1 VGKGENRRVYD
12 AGGVV
17 IAYIIIDGYN
27 VIGIFHKDMDK
38 ARDALLN
45 AIINYRK
52 VKRHDI
58 TVVFDGYKNG
68 MATQQVAFRDNVK
81 VIFTRLGERA
91 DDVIKKTVSK
101 ERREWIVVTADRDI
115 ANHAW
120 AAGSV
125 AVAPEQF
132 MGIITRQHGI
142 NADEV
147 REAKDEDG
155 EDERHERKG
164 NPFRPSKKE
173 KTLRRILG
181 KL

>member
-1 VGKGENRRVYD
+1 ME
-12 AGGVV
+12 
-17 IAYIIIDGYN
+17 
-27 VIGIFHKDMDK
+27 K
-38 ARDALLN
+38 ARDTLLHTVI
-45 AIINYRK
+45 AYRK
-52 VKRHDI
+52 VKDHDI

-68 MATQQVAFRDNVK
+68 MATQQLSFRDNVK

-91 DDVIKKTVSK
+91 DDVIKKTVAQ

-115 ANHAW
+115 ADHAW
-120 AAGSV
+120 ATGSV
-125 AVAPEQF
+125 AVAPERF
-132 MGIITRQHGI
+132 MDIITRKHRI
-142 NADEV
+142 NTDEV
-147 REAKDEDG
+147 REVEEDD

>member
-1 VGKGENRRVYD
+1 ME
-12 AGGVV
+12 
-17 IAYIIIDGYN
+17 
-27 VIGIFHKDMDK
+27 K
-38 ARDALLN
+38 ARDTLLG
-45 AIINYRK
+45 AVIEYRK
-52 VKRHDI
+52 VKDHDI

-68 MATQQVAFRDNVK
+68 MATQQLSFRDNVK

-91 DDVIKKTVSK
+91 DDVIKKTVTQ

-115 ANHAW
+115 ADHAW

-125 AVAPEQF
+125 AVAPERF
-132 MGIITRQHGI
+132 MDIITRAHRI
-142 NADEV
+142 NTDEV
-147 REAKDEDG
+147 REVEQDD

>member
-1 VGKGENRRVYD
+1 ME
-12 AGGVV
+12 
-17 IAYIIIDGYN
+17 
-27 VIGIFHKDMDK
+27 K
-38 ARDALLN
+38 ARDTLL
-45 AIINYRK
+45 ATVIAYRK
-52 VKRHDI
+52 VKDHDI

-68 MATQQVAFRDNVK
+68 MATQQLSFRDNVK

-91 DDVIKKTVSK
+91 DDVIKKTVTQ

-115 ANHAW
+115 ADHAW

-125 AVAPEQF
+125 AVAPERF
-132 MGIITRQHGI
+132 MDIITRAHRI
-142 NADEV
+142 NTDEV
-147 REAKDEDG
+147 REVEQDD

>member
-1 VGKGENRRVYD
+1 ME
-12 AGGVV
+12 
-17 IAYIIIDGYN
+17 
-27 VIGIFHKDMDK
+27 K
-38 ARDALLN
+38 ARDTLLD
-45 AIINYRK
+45 AMIAYRK
-52 VKRHDI
+52 VKDHEI

-68 MATQQVAFRDNVK
+68 MATQQVVFRDKVK

-91 DDVIKKTVSK
+91 DDVIKKTVWQ

-115 ANHAW
+115 ADHAW

-125 AVAPEQF
+125 AVAPEKF
-132 MGIITRQHGI
+132 MDIITRQIGI

-147 REAKDEDG
+147 PDAAYENDDDDRYS
-155 EDERHERKG
+155 RKG

-173 KTLRRILG
+173 KALRRILG

>member
-1 VGKGENRRVYD
+1 ME
-12 AGGVV
+12 
-17 IAYIIIDGYN
+17 
-27 VIGIFHKDMDK
+27 K
-38 ARDALLN
+38 ARDTLLD
-45 AIINYRK
+45 AVIEYRK
-52 VKRHDI
+52 VKDHDI

-68 MATQQVAFRDNVK
+68 MATQQLSFRDNVK

-91 DDVIKKTVSK
+91 DDVIKKTVTQ

-115 ANHAW
+115 ADHAW

-125 AVAPEQF
+125 AVAPERF
-132 MGIITRQHGI
+132 MDIITRTHRI

-147 REAKDEDG
+147 REVEEDD

>member
-1 VGKGENRRVYD
+1 ME
-12 AGGVV
+12 
-17 IAYIIIDGYN
+17 
-27 VIGIFHKDMDK
+27 K
-38 ARDALLN
+38 ARDTLLD
-45 AIINYRK
+45 AVIEYRK
-52 VKRHDI
+52 VKDHDI

-68 MATQQVAFRDNVK
+68 MATQQLSFRDNVK

-91 DDVIKKTVSK
+91 DDVIKKTVTQ

-115 ANHAW
+115 ADHAW

-125 AVAPEQF
+125 AVASERF
-132 MGIITRQHGI
+132 MDIITRARRI
-142 NADEV
+142 NTDEV
-147 REAKDEDG
+147 REVEQDD